1 MAKSDS
7 LQQLQG
13 IDVSQAGSASSIVF
27 EALKQA
33 IITGQ
38 LEDGT
43 PLRQEELAKKFS
55 TSRIPI
61 RESINRLEQEGLVTT
76 IRYKGAVVA
85 SISLKEV
92 EEMFDLRALMEREVM
107 LKAVP
112 NLTDEQINEAEEYCL
127 EFANARTSG
136 EWTDSNRKLHL
147 TLFQASDMAFHL
159 SVLNTIYDRTERY
172 LRAQLAFSNGAERAI
187 EEHQT
192 LINLCRSGDA
202 QGAAELMFQHV
213 QHAKHSLLA
222 CLPNHHSRPE

>member
-7 LQQLQG
+7 LHHFQG

-27 EALKQA
+27 ETLKQA
-33 IITGQ
+33 IITGE
-38 LEDGT
+38 LKDGT
-43 PLRQEELAKKFS
+43 PLKQEELAKKFS

-61 RESINRLEQEGLVTT
+61 RESINRLEQEGLVKT

-112 NLTDEQINEAEEYCL
+112 NLTDDQINEAEKYCH
-127 EFANARTSG
+127 EFASAKTSG
-136 EWTDSNRKLHL
+136 EWTDTNRKLHHA
-147 TLFQASDMAFHL
+147 LFQASDMTFHL

-172 LRAQLAFSNGAERAI
+172 LRAQLSFSNGADRAVD
-187 EEHQT
+187 EHHT
-192 LINLCRSGDA
+192 LIELCRARDGA
-202 QGAAELMFQHV
+202 GAAELMFQHV
-213 QHAKHSLLA
+213 KHAKRSLLEF
-222 CLPNHHSRPE
+222 LPQDSE